1 MLKRIWLSITS
12 LVNQTSSGIF
22 AHRSTAEIEDTTV
35 QSQRVR
41 LTLLC
46 ATVFILA
53 AGVRF
58 LHLEDRFT
66 EIERGSS
73 LLTSIVRPYR
83 QDALQILEDRSFFVS
98 KKREDDGAT
107 RLLLHPPGY
116 ALLLLS
122 IYGAAEPHDSYRV
135 LRSIQIA
142 ADALASVLVLL
153 IAAEV
158 LPLWVA
164 ALGAMLVALS
174 PHLAFYS
181 LYLSPES
188 LAVLPILI
196 AVYLITKSRR
206 RPSIWLMTLT
216 GVMIG
221 LSCWLRSN
229 GLFLTIFIAVAGY
242 ILFERGKRLRYP
254 MTLIAATL
262 VTISPITIRNWLIS
276 GRFVPLSLGAGITL
290 MEGIGDYDKEG
301 RFDMPATDAEV
312 ALREVEWFNRPD
324 YERSLWEPD
333 GIERERARL
342 SRASKVVRSN
352 PAWFLG
358 VMVRRAGFML
368 RYNQANPG
376 GWPFDTSQVAYV
388 LGEPPFGHR
397 VNETDSLQAVEL
409 LSNRQLF
416 GDAIKSPGAQILLE
430 SNSPSLHL
438 VGDNTTFGNQVI
450 STPIFV
456 DKYSDCILEA
466 TFNLIQGDA
475 GIKIISADMRDTLN
489 SVGLA
494 AAAEEQRLLEKYRRK
509 TIAKAGPSTV
519 ESDIAHAWT
528 TLEFASG
535 NRDQVRIVVANNG
548 QPGPTLDLEG
558 LTMRKAGDTP
568 GLWTRQP
575 RLLIRALQKN
585 LFLSSVIPPL
595 IGLGAVLLVIARRW
609 TILLVLLVV
618 PSYYLT
624 VQSALHTEYRYI
636 LAIHYFLLTIAAVT
650 LSFLFFGLE
659 RGLRLAFAK
668 VWSHRRRL

>member
-12 LVNQTSSGIF
+12 LASQASSVIF
-22 AHRSTAEIEDTTV
+22 THRSHARIQESSV
-35 QSQRVR
+35 RSQRGR

-46 ATVFILA
+46 AIVFVLA
-53 AGVRF
+53 AGVRL

-73 LLTSIVRPYR
+73 PLTSIVKPYR
-83 QDALQILEDRSFFVS
+83 QDALQILEDRSFFAS
-98 KKREDDGAT
+98 KKQDDGGAT

-122 IYGAAEPHDSYRV
+122 IYGAAEPNDSYCF
-135 LRSIQIA
+135 LRILQIA

-164 ALGAMLVALS
+164 TLGAVLVALS

-188 LAVLPILI
+188 LAVLPILV
-196 AVYLITKSRR
+196 AVYLTTQARK
-206 RPSIWLMTLT
+206 RPRIWLMTLA

-229 GLFLTIFIAVAGY
+229 GLFLTIFLAAGVF
-242 ILFERGKRLRYP
+242 ILFERGKRLRYAI
-254 MTLIAATL
+254 TLIAATL
-262 VTISPITIRNWLIS
+262 VTISPITIRNWRLS

-301 RFDMPATDAEV
+301 RFDMPATDAAV

-342 SRASKVVRSN
+342 SRASNVIRSN
-352 PAWFLG
+352 PVWFLS
-358 VMVRRAGFML
+358 VMLRRAGFML

-388 LGEPPFGHR
+388 SGEPPFRQR
-397 VNETDSLQAVEL
+397 VTETDGLQLVEQ
-409 LSNRQLF
+409 LSNRDLF
-416 GDAIKSPGAQILLE
+416 GDAIKSPGTQILFD
-430 SNSPSLHL
+430 SNRKALHL
-438 VGDNTTFGNQVI
+438 VGDNTTFGDQLI
-450 STPIFV
+450 SRPISV
-456 DKYSDCILEA
+456 DKYSDCILEV

-475 GIKIISADMRDTLN
+475 GIKIISADMRDTLQ
-489 SVGLA
+489 SAGLA
-494 AAAEEQRLLEKYRRK
+494 AAADEQRLLEKYKRK
-509 TIAKAGPSTV
+509 ALAKSDSSTV
-519 ESDIAHAWT
+519 ESDTANART

-535 NRDQVRIVVANNG
+535 NRDQVRIAVANNG
-548 QPGPTLDLEG
+548 HPAPALDLEE
-558 LTMRKAGDTP
+558 LTLRKAGHTP
-568 GLWTRQP
+568 GWWTRHP
-575 RLLIRALQKN
+575 RLVIRALQKN
-585 LFLSSVIPPL
+585 LFLSSRMLPL
-595 IGLGAVLLVIARRW
+595 IGLGIVLLVIGRQW

-636 LAIHYFLLTIAAVT
+636 LAIHYFLLTTAAVT
-650 LSFLFFGLE
+650 LSFIFFGLE
-659 RGLRLAFAK
+659 RSFRLAFAK
-668 VWSHRRRL
+668 VWGHGRRL